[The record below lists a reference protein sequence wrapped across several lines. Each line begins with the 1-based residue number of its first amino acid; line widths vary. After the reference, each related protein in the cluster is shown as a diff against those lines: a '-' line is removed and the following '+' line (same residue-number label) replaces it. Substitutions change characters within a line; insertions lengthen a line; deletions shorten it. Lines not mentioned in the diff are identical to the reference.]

1 MGGVPAPI
9 AAPFD
14 QDATIPGD
22 GLDDGRDPAQVGPEP
37 GTGRLRGDRA
47 GRECGIAGQ
56 RLAGDGRAKIVL
68 FIAPPFCP
76 HNAISEDSKAYRAL
90 KETFF
95 EPEYVLKKYFPY
107 LSDSSYISVDETPEE
122 LERMKD
128 DFPLEDFLYP
138 LPYETMRKL
147 SIPAVDLGVFGKG
160 AHTFKERVYKPY
172 SYGIL
177 PEKIR
182 TYTKLMWK

>member
-1 MGGVPAPI
+1 MDFEAECKRFAEQRSECDKRTAG
-9 AAPFD
+9 FEL
-14 QDATIPGD
+14 
-22 GLDDGRDPAQVGPEP
+22 LDHLE
-37 GTGRLRGDRA
+37 
-47 GRECGIAGQ
+47 E
-56 RLAGDGRAKIVL
+56 LAGDGRAKIVL

-107 LSDSSYISVDETPEE
+107 LSDSSYIAVDETPEE

-128 DFPLEDFLYP
+128 DFPLEYVLYP

-172 SYGIL
+172 SYGVL